1 MLSPKVIR
9 IIDHDNFSNLTPPTA
24 VTFTGATNPALPFPV
39 ETELYAAPEL
49 FGAEKYHPPM
59 DLFSFGLVMWR
70 IIYRERPRSKLEEI
84 ADGIAPDT
92 VHLTDNGLAP
102 HPRAPSDHYFEFLG

>member
-1 MLSPKVIR
+1 
-9 IIDHDNFSNLTPPTA
+9 
-24 VTFTGATNPALPFPV
+24 
-39 ETELYAAPEL
+39 
-49 FGAEKYHPPM
+49 M

-102 HPRAPSDHYFEFLG
+102 HPRAPSDHYFEFLGLRELYNSCTHRDPKARPNFGDVISRLTTLYSEWQAKSRTVKEIFHPTYNLEPQ